1 MRNFHGYIC
10 IALTVVVFNLVAIF
24 GMDVLLHDD
33 PAWYDLVINGEF
45 PQWLITSSPIYAF
58 KEWIAWNIMV
68 YSPNL
73 ARGLYVVLL
82 MVPISCCFY
91 YLFHDKLGFSR
102 LSAFTAALLPNILP
116 YQHQIPGGINMSYT
130 LWGLLF
136 SVFSLILGLQ
146 YLEKTT
152 PKNWTRWL
160 GASVCYFLATQLM
173 EQALFLFLPL
183 ALLFSGYTKFN
194 KKHTRLI
201 SSFFILAVA
210 KLTWMMAAPRMAT
223 ANIPAK
229 EIFKRLGTY
238 LKWSLPSPDIEPG
251 YITIIYV
258 TILLT
263 GFILSVKN
271 ADSRLTSIHK
281 NFFPR
286 NKKIYVL
293 YLYAFFIC
301 WSISSIF
308 VFACIS
314 VHCTP
319 RYAHISAFGL
329 NAIFVFSIYVLLN
342 QKFVK
347 KYKLYILIFTAI
359 IIFSGVYR
367 HLYLK
372 KIYNT
377 YNHTHSIII
386 RDLNKLKFPLN
397 SQVVVSGEVGTV
409 GLGIT
414 SGWLP
419 SSGYL
424 KFALKRKDI
433 YGLIGQIN
441 CGGYYNFDNH
451 FDPKLR
457 LWGVRYSMTG
467 ISVNRPTFLF
477 FMLKKQKKLKQ
488 LEYALQWKGKTK
500 NVPWTI
506 LRANKN
512 TGKITPLLSG
522 TGWDEY
528 LSTIKKLEKSGI
540 SQSDILWGGPPCKKE
555 WERLERFKN

>member
-1 MRNFHGYIC
+1 
-10 IALTVVVFNLVAIF
+10 LTVVVFNLIAIF
-24 GMDVLLHDD
+24 GLDVLLHDD
-33 PAWYDLVINGEF
+33 PAWYNLVINGEF
-45 PQWLITSSPIYAF
+45 PQWLIKSSPIFAF
-58 KEWIAWNIMV
+58 KEWIAWNIMA
-68 YSPNL
+68 YSPKL
-73 ARGLYVVLL
+73 IRGLYVVFL
-82 MVPISCCFY
+82 MVPLSCCFY
-91 YLFHDKLGFSR
+91 YLFHNKLGFSR
-102 LSAFTAALLPNILP
+102 LSAFTAAILPNILP
-116 YQHQIPGGINMSYT
+116 YQSQIPVGINMSYT

-136 SVFSLILGLQ
+136 SVFSVILGLQ

-152 PKNWTRWL
+152 YKNWTRFL
-160 GASVCYFLATQLM
+160 GALVM

-210 KLTWMMAAPRMAT
+210 KLTWTMAVPRMAT

-229 EIFKRLGTY
+229 EVFKRLGTY

-251 YITIIYV
+251 YITMIYV

-263 GFILSVKN
+263 GFILSIKN
-271 ADSRLTSIHK
+271 ADSRLTSINK
-281 NFFPR
+281 NFFHM
-286 NKKIYVL
+286 NKQIYVL
-293 YLYAFFIC
+293 YLYTFFIC
-301 WSISSIF
+301 WLISSIF

-319 RYAHISAFGL
+319 RYAHISAFGI
-329 NAIFVFSIYVLLN
+329 NAIFVFSIYVILN

-367 HLYLK
+367 HLNLK

-397 SQVVVSGEVGTV
+397 SQVVISVETGAI
-409 GLGIT
+409 GLGMT
-414 SGWLP
+414 PGWLP

-433 YGLIGQIN
+433 NGLIGQIN

-451 FDPKLR
+451 FNPKLR

-467 ISVNRPTFLF
+467 ISINRPTFLF

-488 LEYALQWKGKTK
+488 LEYALQWKGKAK

-506 LRANKN
+506 LRANKS

-540 SQSDILWGGPPCKKE
+540 SQSGILWGGPPCKKE
-555 WERLERFKN
+555 LERLERFKN